1 MVSRSSRLESR
12 LARVIAAIVVCSMV
26 GIASVAVAQV
36 PAAAPAPA
44 APAPA
49 APVVAAPAPAPVAAP
64 AEVPAPVATA
74 APAPIATTAR
84 PKSKP
89 KAKPKHHI
97 VVETS
102 DEVEPAHALVKLK
115 DDTWVYSRPNQS
127 SHHVAQVHMDKF
139 VNVTGS
145 THYYLRV
152 QLKGGKVGYITP
164 ESVELTR
171 PMDRTF
177 FLTSDSPVYNRPNR
191 WGRKVSEVHKGHAV
205 HVVGVALEYMKIR
218 MKDGLEGFIPSVA
231 LE

>member
-26 GIASVAVAQV
+26 GIASGAVAQV
-36 PAAAPAPA
+36 PAAAPAAP

-49 APVVAAPAPAPVAAP
+49 AAPAEAPAPVAP
-64 AEVPAPVATA
+64 A
-74 APAPIATTAR
+74 APAPIATTPR
-84 PKSKP
+84 PKP
-89 KAKPKHHI
+89 KAKPKHRI

-102 DEVEPAHALVKLK
+102 DEVEPAHAVVKLK
-115 DDTWVYSRPNQS
+115 DDTWVYSRPNKS

-139 VNVTGS
+139 INVTGS

-152 QLKGGKVGYITP
+152 QLKDGKVGYITP

-191 WGRKVSEVHKGHAV
+191 WGRKVSAVHKGHAV
-205 HVVGVALEYMKIR
+205 HVIGVALEYMKIR

>member
-49 APVVAAPAPAPVAAP
+49 APAVAAPAPAPVAAP
-64 AEVPAPVATA
+64 AE
-74 APAPIATTAR
+74 APAPIAATPR
-84 PKSKP
+84 PKP
-89 KAKPKHHI
+89 KAKPKHRI

-177 FLTSDSPVYNRPNR
+177 FLTSDSPVYDRPNR
-191 WGRKVSEVHKGHAV
+191 WGRKLSQVHKGHAV